1 MSGRCAEESVPLS
14 ISSVTTSFAPNDT
27 APHLGVELWC
37 HLLRAND
44 TNASRGCFDSARF
57 PSWHASWV
65 ASRLHASHFPLETHL
80 HSHLPH
86 LSDDDDAALPL
97 RLRNA
102 ARGVL
107 RGMLVSTTVFGLRA
121 AQNAYSQKARR
132 GVKKV
137 PMDVAPLARFGREC
151 LLHTSLWSSV
161 VVVTKIAAKV
171 VAKKAA
177 KQAAAE
183 QAEVK
188 AKKAIADADKATEE
202 EATKELAEQMM
213 PAEEATP
220 AKANK
225 E

>member
-1 MSGRCAEESVPLS
+1 MPFRTNTPCLSKSVVVHDVVCTFVIEHPILRCGEFS
-14 ISSVTTSFAPNDT
+14 
-27 APHLGVELWC
+27 C
-37 HLLRAND
+37 
-44 TNASRGCFDSARF
+44 
-57 PSWHASWV
+57 
-65 ASRLHASHFPLETHL
+65 
-80 HSHLPH
+80 
-86 LSDDDDAALPL
+86 
-97 RLRNA
+97 
-102 ARGVL
+102 
-107 RGMLVSTTVFGLRA
+107 
-121 AQNAYSQKARR
+121 
-132 GVKKV
+132 GVK
-137 PMDVAPLARFGREC
+137 A
-151 LLHTSLWSSV
+151 SLWSSV

-220 AKANK
+220 AKATK